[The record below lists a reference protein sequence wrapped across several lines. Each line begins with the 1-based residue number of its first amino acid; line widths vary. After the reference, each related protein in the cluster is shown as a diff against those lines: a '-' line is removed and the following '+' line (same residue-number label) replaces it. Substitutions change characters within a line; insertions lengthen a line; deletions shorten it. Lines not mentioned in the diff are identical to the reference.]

1 MMGSVDSGFR
11 AIVERAAEGILLADL
26 ETRRFVHANEA
37 ICWLLGYEHEE
48 LIGLT
53 SADIHPADELSQV
66 VAHFESQVAGEKVLA
81 PEVPL
86 LRKDGDILYA
96 DVRSFKVTFDGRECL
111 AGMFADITE
120 RIEIEKGL
128 IHQREQV
135 LAYLDLIEAIV
146 IALDRKGRIVLIN
159 RAGAEILEAE
169 EEDLVGEPWFERFLP
184 PESAKQVR
192 ETFNQLMSDELP
204 SVEYFENYVVT
215 CTGKRRFID
224 WHNALRY
231 EGDRVVG
238 TLSFGMDITRHR
250 QADQALAEV
259 QEQYRSTF
267 EKAAIGVVH
276 VSPDGNFLRA
286 NTKACSILG
295 REMEELQGLTFQEI
309 TFPED
314 LNIGGEYVHDV
325 VAGKRDTAIIE
336 KRYIRSNGSLVWVR
350 LTAAPI
356 RDDDGELMYM
366 VSIMEDITER
376 KKLDAELKDLNE
388 NLETLVE
395 ERTEEAINANRA
407 KSEFLSSMSHELRT
421 PLNSIIGFSGIML
434 DGRAGEI
441 SEEQQRQLAMI
452 QASGK
457 RLLSLVNDILDLS
470 KIEAEATSIELHE
483 ANVCQ
488 ICSDAVEQVRPQAE
502 DKGIELRFTPCTE
515 ECARCSLVMVDQNKL
530 TQILLNL
537 LNNAV
542 KFTKAGSA
550 ECRVDRSGEKTMFIR
565 VTDTGVGIDKG
576 ALERI
581 FGEFE
586 QIPLE
591 DEAKPQGTGLGL
603 SISRK
608 LAHLLGGELTAKSAP
623 GSGSEFTLEL
633 PLRFADDPQE

>member
-37 ICWLLGYEHEE
+37 ICWVPGYEHEE

-111 AGMFADITE
+111 AGMFADIT
-120 RIEIEKGL
+120 
-128 IHQREQV
+128 
-135 LAYLDLIEAIV
+135 
-146 IALDRKGRIVLIN
+146 
-159 RAGAEILEAE
+159 
-169 EEDLVGEPWFERFLP
+169 
-184 PESAKQVR
+184 
-192 ETFNQLMSDELP
+192 
-204 SVEYFENYVVT
+204 
-215 CTGKRRFID
+215 
-224 WHNALRY
+224 
-231 EGDRVVG
+231 
-238 TLSFGMDITRHR
+238 DITRHR